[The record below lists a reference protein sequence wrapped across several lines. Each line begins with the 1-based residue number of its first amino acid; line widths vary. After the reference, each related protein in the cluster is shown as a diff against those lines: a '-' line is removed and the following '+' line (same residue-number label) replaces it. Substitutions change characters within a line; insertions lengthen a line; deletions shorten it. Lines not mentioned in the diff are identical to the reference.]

1 MPYQANCPR
10 CNTTVAFDNTRT
22 GQRIECPACRQVFE
36 IAIAPDDR
44 ATDFE
49 EMVQTAAQERRPMG
63 AKIGF
68 EQAVAGSYSLLAAAF
83 LFATIAILSIVALR
97 DRQPSFLEYAA
108 AIGYSLVPAV
118 FFLLFLWARRSPLKP
133 CIIGLVLFCLLA
145 GPSWL
150 SLLFG
155 DLGMMID
162 TFWLFQLLILI
173 GLLDGIRAS
182 VQYQRILR
190 KKLSTDASSAS

>member
-1 MPYQANCPR
+1 MRYQAICPR
-10 CNTTVAFDNTRT
+10 CNTTVALDNTQT
-22 GQRIECPACRQVFE
+22 GQRIECPACLQIFE
-36 IAIAPDDR
+36 IAIAADDR
-44 ATDFE
+44 AGDFE
-49 EMVQTAAQERRPMG
+49 DMVQAAAQERRPMG

-83 LFATIAILSIVALR
+83 LFATVGILSIVALR
-97 DRQPSFLEYAA
+97 GRQPSLLEYAA
-108 AIGYSLVPAV
+108 AIGYALVPAV

-145 GPSWL
+145 APSWV

-155 DLGMMID
+155 DFGVGMMID

-182 VQYQRILR
+182 IQYQRILR
-190 KKLSTDASSAS
+190 KKLWGDAS